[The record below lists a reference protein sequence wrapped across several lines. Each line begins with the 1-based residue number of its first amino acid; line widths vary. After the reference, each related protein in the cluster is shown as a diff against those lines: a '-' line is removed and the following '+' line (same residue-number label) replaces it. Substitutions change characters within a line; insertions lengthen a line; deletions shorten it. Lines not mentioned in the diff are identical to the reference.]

1 MFRPVSVDYEQWKVH
16 KDRENMNFF
25 QIQETSEWLEKLT
38 PDWFVSQ
45 IETMG
50 SVFSEGVAPEP
61 PLDSVTWLPAWKG
74 KVSVCGVCRHQAV
87 RGNLTTV
94 FLTQT

>member
-16 KDRENMNFF
+16 MHWEHMSFF
-25 QIQETSEWLEKLT
+25 QIQETTGWLEKLT
-38 PDWFVSQ
+38 LDCFMSQ

-61 PLDSVTWLPAWKG
+61 PLDSVTWLQAWKG
-74 KVSVCGVCRHQAV
+74 KVPVWGVCRHQAV
-87 RGNLTTV
+87 RSNLTTV
-94 FLTQT
+94 ILTQT